1 MKKFNV
7 TYEIDYVHCVTVGVE
22 AQDAHTAINKA
33 EQAFDQG
40 DIWDDTDM
48 PLLYDDF
55 NEKDGESLNFTAQEV
70 SDFPEPDE
78 SVKELKRRQVAFEA
92 CQALLAGDIEKAMT
106 LAGRV
111 MGHDDLDK
119 NTSNCYP
126 KIAIAIQGGFVQSV
140 VSDQPSLL
148 PNDVL
153 VIDYDINGTNKVDHW
168 LVPQDSGDDAR
179 AIVYSRAPELPK
191 IGLDAIFERFQL
203 IRGL

>member
-7 TYEIDYVHCVTVGVE
+7 TYEIDYVHRVTIGVE
-22 AQDAHTAINKA
+22 AQDAHTALNKA

-40 DIWDDTDM
+40 FIWDDTDL

-55 NEKDGESLNFTAQEV
+55 NEKDGESLDFTAQEV

-78 SVKELKRRQVAFEA
+78 SVKEIKRRQFAFDA
-92 CQALLAGDIEKAMT
+92 CLTLLAGDFDTAMSLASQATGQDKAS
-106 LAGRV
+106 G
-111 MGHDDLDK
+111 DL
-119 NTSNCYP
+119 
-126 KIAIAIQGGFVQSV
+126 KIAVVVEGGIVQSI

-153 VIDYDINGTNKVDHW
+153 VIDYDIKGTNEVDHW
-168 LVPQDSGDDAR
+168 LVPQDCGDDAR
-179 AIVYSRAPELPK
+179 AIVYSRASELPK
-191 IGLDAIFERFQL
+191 IGLDAIYERFQL